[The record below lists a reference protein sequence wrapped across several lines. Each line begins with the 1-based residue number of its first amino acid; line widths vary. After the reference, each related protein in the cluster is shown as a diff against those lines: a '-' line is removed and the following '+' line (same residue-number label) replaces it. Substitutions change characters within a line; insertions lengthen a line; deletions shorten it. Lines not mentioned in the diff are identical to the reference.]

1 MTPGPPLGCCVV
13 TDPELPA
20 GIRSATVADVDAI
33 HGLIC
38 DLADYERA
46 RDQVTATPEQ
56 LRAALFAPMPA
67 VFALVAEA
75 DGEVVGFALYFLS
88 FSTWEGV
95 HGIYLEDLYVRPAQ
109 RGTGRGTALLAALA
123 AIAVARGYARVEWSV
138 LDWNTPSIGFYRR
151 LGAVPMDEWTV
162 FRLTGSALT
171 ASARSVTERREPTPR
186 TG

>member
-1 MTPGPPLGCCVV
+1 M

-20 GIRSATVADVDAI
+20 GIRTATVGDVDAI

-46 RDQVTATPEQ
+46 RDQVKATPEQ
-56 LRAALFAPMPA
+56 LRAALFGPTPA

-95 HGIYLEDLYVRPAQ
+95 HGIYLEDLYVRPDAARHRTGQ
-109 RGTGRGTALLAALA
+109 GAAHRPGGDRGGPRVRPGRVVGAGLEHAVDRVLPPAGRGRRWTSGRSSGSPATRSTWRPRDPHADDEPAGILA
-123 AIAVARGYARVEWSV
+123 
-138 LDWNTPSIGFYRR
+138 
-151 LGAVPMDEWTV
+151 
-162 FRLTGSALT
+162 
-171 ASARSVTERREPTPR
+171 TPR